1 MENVNPLIATAA
13 LLLAA
18 VMIPVPRPMRAPFFM
33 VMVGAALLLLL
44 TSTLRWVT
52 APFQ

>member
-18 VMIPVPRPMRAPFFM
+18 VMIPVPRGMRAPFFM
-33 VMVGAALLLLL
+33 VMIGAAMLLLLV
-44 TSTLRWVT
+44 SALRWVA
-52 APFQ
+52 APFE

>member
-18 VMIPVPRPMRAPFFM
+18 VMIPVPRPMRAPFFI
-33 VMVGAALLLLL
+33 VMVGAAVLLLIA
-44 TSTLRWVT
+44 SGLRSIT